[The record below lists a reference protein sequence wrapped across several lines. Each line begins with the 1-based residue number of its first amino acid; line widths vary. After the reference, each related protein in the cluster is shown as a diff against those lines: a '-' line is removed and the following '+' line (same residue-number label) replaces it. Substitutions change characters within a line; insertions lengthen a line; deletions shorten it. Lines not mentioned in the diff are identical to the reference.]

1 MIKNSKIFTGCL
13 AMGLASF
20 IGFANAA
27 DNVVLFK
34 IHDVVPVK
42 NADGL
47 VVSCDFGATFYNRSP
62 NEINNA
68 SLNLVWADEVVADA
82 INQEERNNRE
92 AQRSKRR
99 NTPRYGTATYNS
111 NSVSLN
117 LRLPPIKSNQQVSLK
132 SKVATDRCFL
142 LIGDME
148 INVNSCNV
156 VPKEGAVTTTT
167 TPEMCKNLFR
177 NVGPK
182 SSEYYSDFLPISVEA
197 QRAEEDAAVK
207 AKFQEMENIF
217 TQAADAVA
225 AIETSLSDNSEEN
238 KE

>member
-1 MIKNSKIFTGCL
+1 
-13 AMGLASF
+13 MGLASF

-47 VVSCDFGATFYNRSP
+47 IVSCDFGATFYNRSP
-62 NEINNA
+62 NEVNNT

-92 AQRSKRR
+92 AQRTNRR

-111 NSVSLN
+111 NTVSLN
-117 LRLPPIKSNQQVSLK
+117 LRLPPLKPNQQVSLK

-142 LIGDME
+142 LIEDMD
-148 INVNSCNV
+148 ININSCNV
-156 VPKEGAVTTTT
+156 VPQNGDMTVVTNS
-167 TPEMCKNLFR
+167 PDMCQNLFR
-177 NVGPK
+177 NVSPK
-182 SSEYYSDFLPISVEA
+182 SSEYYADFLPVSVEA
-197 QRAEEDAAVK
+197 HRAEEDALVK
-207 AKFQEMENIF
+207 EKYKEMEDVF
-217 TQAADAVA
+217 SQATNAVDA
-225 AIETSLSDNSEEN
+225 INSSLSDEN
-238 KE
+238 NEN